1 MTENFPVKIDNVGR
15 LVVPKEVRNQLNI
28 KEDIKF
34 SIKEESGWLLFERIE
49 SIVAIDHY
57 GRVLVPKKLREK
69 CNIKN
74 DSLILLS
81 ETEQGFKIKHKIN
94 KYQELIKKL
103 IFLEKN
109 YNLKTILTNSNQ
121 TIYTS
126 KKYKILKTK
135 TAEIEGYLNTQK
147 VNYHKKII
155 QTNNNESLSL
165 YIICEDTNN
174 HLINLIFALL

>member
-28 KEDIKF
+28 KKDIKF

-57 GRVLVPKKLREK
+57 GRVIVPKKLREK

-103 IFLEKN
+103 MFLEKN
-109 YNLKTILTNSNQ
+109 YNLKIILTNSNQ
-121 TIYTS
+121 IIYSS
-126 KKYKILKTK
+126 KKNEKLKTK
-135 TAEIEGYLNTQK
+135 DLEIERYLDMQK
-147 VNYHKKII
+147 VNYHKTII
-155 QTNNNESLSL
+155 QANNNECLSL

>member
-28 KEDIKF
+28 KKDIKF

-57 GRVLVPKKLREK
+57 GRVIVPKKLREK

-103 IFLEKN
+103 MFLEKN
-109 YNLKTILTNSNQ
+109 YNLKIILTNSNQ
-121 TIYTS
+121 IIYSS
-126 KKYKILKTK
+126 KKNEKLKTK
-135 TAEIEGYLNTQK
+135 DLEIERYLDMQK
-147 VNYHKKII
+147 VNYHKTII
-155 QTNNNESLSL
+155 QTNNNECLSL